1 MPLKN
6 RPRFF
11 GRMILGFVL
20 ILTVLL
26 SVRSVNQL
34 THENQRYNQ
43 EKAALKE
50 LKRLDGFLARSQ
62 KEMNHAARK
71 RSVMVAR
78 FLIQR
83 KPGLRPFAEALLSWR
98 GKLKFVQTKL
108 RDENQALY
116 RNFIQDQF
124 SKYLF
129 SEKELIQVIQQAI
142 LDFERDV
149 QAIENQ
155 LWVAVQNDIADVN
168 LTHISTQDFQ
178 SFVLQK
184 ELNQITPALGR
195 ESLSDIKMTIARE
208 AGFWSTLFLVEKM
221 TTKVSAGLA
230 ARLGLSAV
238 IKSSGLVSS
247 SITLGTGILA
257 GFALDAAMDRLIRSF
272 YDPSSDLAIQTD
284 EAINHMIHCLLQGDA
299 QHPGLLIELDR
310 YCQERVRLWR
320 LVLKYQVYGL
330 SIDGMPKSS

>member
-1 MPLKN
+1 MPLRN
-6 RPRFF
+6 RPTLF
-11 GRMILGFVL
+11 GRIILGLIL

-26 SVRSVNQL
+26 SVRSVKQL
-34 THENQRYNQ
+34 THENQRYSQ

-50 LKRLDGFLARSQ
+50 LKRLDAFLGRSQ
-62 KEMNHAARK
+62 KEMNNAARK
-71 RSVMVAR
+71 RSVIVAR

-83 KPGLRPFAEALLSWR
+83 KTGLRPFADALLSWR

-116 RNFIQDQF
+116 RNFIQEQF
-124 SKYLF
+124 AKYLF
-129 SEKELIQVIQQAI
+129 SEKELLQVIQQAI

-149 QAIENQ
+149 QVIENQ
-155 LWVAVQNDIADVN
+155 LWVTVQKDIADMN
-168 LTHISTQDFQ
+168 LAQISNQDFK
-178 SFVLQK
+178 SFLLQQ
-184 ELNQITPALGR
+184 ELDQITPAFGR
-195 ESLSDIKMTIARE
+195 ESLSDIKVSVARE

-230 ARLGLSAV
+230 AKFGLSAV
-238 IKSSGLVSS
+238 IKSSGLVSG

-257 GFALDAAMDRLIRSF
+257 GFALDAVMDRLIRSF

-284 EAINHMIHCLLQGDA
+284 EAMNHMIHCLLQGDA
-299 QHPGLLIELDR
+299 RHPGLLLEFDR

-330 SIDGMPKSS
+330 SLDGIPKSL